1 MLHPSSLGLCPTMAG
16 QRDAPFPSCGMEGGG
31 HGGGNGS
38 DGGGGTEVGSW
49 VGSQQSAPPLSYQL
63 SQLLNTI
70 SDLQELSL
78 IKIRM

>member
-1 MLHPSSLGLCPTMAG
+1 
-16 QRDAPFPSCGMEGGG
+16 MEGGG

-49 VGSQQSAPPLSYQL
+49 VGSQQSAPALSYQL